1 MEKQTILEAVRQVL
15 PRERRDFLYPPYL
28 EVEVAEVDRSFPG
41 GLIGRK
47 ILVNPQFVA
56 AMAQRR
62 DISPQT
68 IVQAIID
75 RSLNRWLR
83 IPRSFGQTLRLYA
96 ALREVVL
103 DEKTARKHLDI
114 YLALWNEMD
123 LFENR
128 GKGQEFIKLYRVS
141 LDIPKDE
148 QKKLAIHYLILVA
161 VLQKKWDVKLGLD
174 RALLMGWEALAEALA
189 EINYLYSADRQR
201 DIRRF
206 GELYA
211 RCYYIIETH
220 IVGNQQEQQQ
230 DQEPIH
236 WPLENTLDTFL
247 SAQDIDVGIAEFFN
261 DFPDKQKAMQ
271 LLAEFSALSPEIGK
285 LLGKVALLEQSR
297 WWFYDHLAQA
307 YRLGIQKKPSQQ
319 TGMVYSVSLKRWLP
333 EDGIHQ
339 LAPHAT
345 FGPIGLPGL
354 TKKWLYT
361 GPESQL
367 YEQQVPNLIIAID
380 SSGSMSTADVQKSY
394 AILGA
399 FVAANSYLD
408 YGSQVAVVNFADVE
422 IVLDFTRDRTSIYK
436 HLAAFQCGGTEI
448 LRQETIEGL
457 LKKSRRE
464 VDIVVITDLGQ
475 GTFDEAFAK
484 LAKQAE
490 THRVFFFLINVG
502 TQEEEQARS
511 KLPETIEF
519 RRVGND
525 EELIKIVL
533 GTVQRSF
540 EGPVKTD
547 KKGGDANGSNR

>member
-1 MEKQTILEAVRQVL
+1 MKQTLVEAAQQL
-15 PRERRDFLYPPYL
+15 MPKERRDFLFPPYL
-28 EVEVAEVDRSFPG
+28 EIEVADVDRSFPG

-56 AMAQRR
+56 EMAQRR
-62 DISPQT
+62 GISPQT

-96 ALREVVL
+96 ALREVVH

-128 GKGQEFIKLYRVS
+128 GKGQELVKLYRAS
-141 LDIPKDE
+141 LDIPEEE
-148 QKKLAIHYLILVA
+148 QKKLPIHYLILIA
-161 VLQKKWDVKLGLD
+161 VLQEAWGENLGLD
-174 RALLMGWEALAEALA
+174 HALLMGWESLAEELA
-189 EINYLYSADRQR
+189 EIDYLRSVDRRR
-201 DIRRF
+201 DIQRF
-206 GELYA
+206 GDIYA
-211 RCYYIIETH
+211 RCYYYLIES
-220 IVGNQQEQQQ
+220 IVGKQEQ
-230 DQEPIH
+230 DQEPVH
-236 WPLENTLDTFL
+236 WPLENTLDTFM
-247 SAQDIDVGIAEFFN
+247 SGQDIFDGIAAFLDE
-261 DFPDKQKAMQ
+261 FPDKEKALQ
-271 LLAEFSALSPEIGK
+271 LLAEFSALSPEIGQ
-285 LLGKVALLEQSR
+285 LLGQVALLEQSR
-297 WWFYDHLAQA
+297 WWWYAHLAQA
-307 YRLGIQKKPSQQ
+307 YRLGIEKKPSQQ
-319 TGMVYSVSLKRWLP
+319 SGRVYPVSLKRWLP
-333 EDGIHQ
+333 EDGIDH

-367 YEQQVPNLIIAID
+367 YEQRVPDLIIAID
-380 SSGSMSTADVQKSY
+380 SSGSMSTADMQKSY

-448 LRQETIEGL
+448 LRQETVEGL

-475 GTFDEAFAK
+475 GTFDETFAK
-484 LAKQAE
+484 LTKQAE

-502 TQEEEQARS
+502 TQDEEQARS

-519 RRVGND
+519 HRVGND

-540 EGPVKTD
+540 EGSVKID